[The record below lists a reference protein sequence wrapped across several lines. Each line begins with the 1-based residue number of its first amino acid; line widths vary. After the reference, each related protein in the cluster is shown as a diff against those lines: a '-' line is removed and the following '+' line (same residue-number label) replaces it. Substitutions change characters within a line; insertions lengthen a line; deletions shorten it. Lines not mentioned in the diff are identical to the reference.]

1 MKPVVSMSMSPES
14 FSSGVSAAID
24 VLGAAGGAY
33 LKDGSLLGSWA
44 IPFFF
49 RVGSLALL
57 RSAMNY
63 ATEPT
68 RSTLRFALEFSSQAS
83 FWNRASH
90 VDGRPR
96 RLHLARRQARALARG
111 DHPRP
116 HPLPALRPRRVRRRT
131 RLQDGGRHRD
141 LPPEGTHH
149 PDDELRQDLHDG
161 APLFARPANAGPE
174 ESRAR

>member
-14 FSSGVSAAID
+14 FSSGVSAAIN

-33 LKDGSLLGSWA
+33 LNDGSLLGSWA

-63 ATEPT
+63 ATEPA
-68 RSTLRFALEFSSQAS
+68 RSALRFALEFSSPAS

-96 RLHLARRQARALARG
+96 RLHLARRQARAVARG
-111 DHPRP
+111 DHPRA
-116 HPLPALRPRRVRRRT
+116 HPLPALRTGRVRRRT
-131 RLQDGGRHRD
+131 RLQDGDRHSNIR
-141 LPPEGTHH
+141 PEGTHH
-149 PDDELRQDLHDG
+149 AEVQLREDLQQ
-161 APLFARPANAGPE
+161 
-174 ESRAR
+174 